1 MATYNEI
8 NEAFQQQ
15 LQGLLQQEQDPVKIV
30 ENLDGF
36 LKENFDTSI
45 NAFATMKKQEKDY
58 LQTDPVDALFGG
70 VRAMMQGMTLGLGD
84 EIEGRLRAKLGQYTN
99 IFGDEGKA
107 YEQIKNEIQAGISG
121 FEKANP
127 GWSFGL
133 EMIGG
138 LAIPYLGTATAG
150 ARAGVRGGAKLLEKI
165 LNPITTRS
173 PVQPLLGKKGA
184 ELITQTGVGAG
195 LGATYSYG
203 KTDEVS
209 GVDTVLGGAFGGL
222 GYKAGEV
229 IGEGVRNL
237 RNKGGVVGAIGQKIP
252 DISGGEL
259 PDEAIPVQVPF
270 TKKPPTVSEP
280 SGDPNLPVRTTD
292 PVSIARD
299 RKAMKEIISALDEQ
313 GTSFDELLMRLDDYV
328 KTNRGEHVSIYDLA
342 TMPDPDTGIP
352 MMPKGAVGDLTLG
365 NVLSSPKASGV
376 ANRNMLRR
384 ALGAKDRAIEDVND
398 LFGRIP
404 PEFGDVITFKEHLKK
419 LGSEKAKPYY
429 GQSDPTAINDRNI
442 ATLISDGINGDP
454 LIKSAFD
461 DAYRSMNTGTP
472 KYSSSTDPRQL
483 TVRQFDQF
491 KKALDS
497 KINTL
502 IKEGDWFKTSALLDY
517 KNNLVSRVDDYLRDV
532 NPITAEK
539 YKGESPYKIAR
550 EIFSGGESSDMAFD
564 LGKNAVANVDKEAFN
579 EDLFINAFNK
589 LTNQEKK
596 MAILGLGAGLRDK
609 LKRQTVE
616 ELNVRKVTQ
625 GGSGKNSLQDILRHA
640 IENVDLNFEQKQK
653 WAKKLKRFEEAQKAE
668 RTLFSNFRNVFRG
681 SQTAEKM
688 ASQRRAEGTA
698 EEFVSDVVQ
707 TLGTQSPQY
716 TLASKS
722 AQALSA
728 RGQRKRIKELQKLSD
743 AISSR
748 LLSQGSQRVRTNIQE
763 LRDYQRLL
771 QQRTPQMFRSGLQNP
786 LMYSLLDERR

>member
-15 LQGLLQQEQDPVKIV
+15 LQALLQQEQDPVKVI
-30 ENLDGF
+30 ENLDRF

-84 EIEGRLRAKLGQYTN
+84 EVEAYLRNKLSNYTN
-99 IFGDEGKA
+99 VLGDEGKA

-138 LAIPYLGTATAG
+138 LAIPYLGTTTAG
-150 ARAGVRGGAKLLEKI
+150 VRAGVRGGAKILEKV
-165 LNPITTRS
+165 LNPLTTRS
-173 PVQPLLGKKGA
+173 PVQPLLGKKGT
-184 ELITQTGVGAG
+184 ELITQTGIGAG
-195 LGATYSYG
+195 AGALYDYG
-203 KTDEVS
+203 KTDEVTAT
-209 GVDTVLGGAFGGL
+209 GTLLGAGFGGA

-229 IGEGVRNL
+229 IGEGVRAL
-237 RNKGGVVGAIGQKIP
+237 RDKGGIAGAIGQKIP

-259 PDEAIPVQVPF
+259 PEGDVGF
-270 TKKPPTVSEP
+270 KRPTLSEP

-299 RKAMKEIISALDEQ
+299 RKAMKEIITALDEQ
-313 GTSFDELLMRLDDYV
+313 GTSFDELLIRLDDYV
-328 KTNRGEHVSIYDLA
+328 KTGRGDHVSIYDLA
-342 TMPDPDTGIP
+342 TMPDPETGIP
-352 MMPKGAVGDLTLG
+352 LMPKGAVGDLTLG

-384 ALGAKDRAIEDVND
+384 ALGAKDRAIQDVD
-398 LFGRIP
+398 ALFGKIP
-404 PEFGDVITFKEHLKK
+404 PEFGDVISFKDELKR
-419 LGSEKAKPYY
+419 LHSTKAKKYY
-429 GQSDPTAINDRNI
+429 GQAEPTAINDRD
-442 ATLISDGINGDP
+442 ISDIITSGMNGDP
-454 LIKSAFD
+454 IIQTAFD
-461 DAYRSMNTGTP
+461 DAFRALNTGTP
-472 KYSSSTDPRQL
+472 KYPSTRDPRQL

-497 KINTL
+497 KINVL
-502 IKEGDWFKTSALLDY
+502 INDGDWFKTSALLDY
-517 KNNLVSRVDDYLRDV
+517 KNNLVNRVDDYLRQV
-532 NPITAEK
+532 NPVESGK

-579 EDLFINAFNK
+579 EDLFINAYNK
-589 LTNQEKK
+589 LSNQEKK
-596 MAILGLGAGLRDK
+596 MTLLGLGAGLRDK

-616 ELNVRKVTQ
+616 ELNVRKTTQ
-625 GGSGKNSLQDILRHA
+625 GGSGENSLQNILRHA

-653 WAKKLKRFEEAQKAE
+653 FVKKLKRFEDAQKAE

-728 RGQRKRIKELQKLSD
+728 RGQRKRIKELQNLSD

-748 LLSQGSQRVRTNIQE
+748 LLSQGSQRVKTNIE
-763 LRDYQRLL
+763 DLRNYQRLL
-771 QQRTPQMFRSGLQNP
+771 QQRSPQRFRTGLQNP
-786 LMYSLLDERR
+786 LMYSLLDER

>member
-15 LQGLLQQEQDPVKIV
+15 LQAVMQQEQDPVKII

-36 LKENFDTSI
+36 LKQNFDTSI

-84 EIEGRLRAKLGQYTN
+84 EIEAGLRSKLGQYTN
-99 IFGDEGKA
+99 FFGDEGKA

-138 LAIPYLGTATAG
+138 LAIPYLGTTTAG
-150 ARAGVRGGAKLLEKI
+150 VRAGVRAGGKLAEKI

-173 PVQPLLGKKGA
+173 PVQELLGKKGT

-209 GVDTVLGGAFGGL
+209 GVDTVLGGVLGGA

-237 RNKGGVVGAIGQKIP
+237 RNKGGVLGAIGQKIP

-259 PDEAIPVQVPF
+259 PEADVSL
-270 TKKPPTVSEP
+270 KRPTLSEP
-280 SGDPNLPVRTTD
+280 SGDPNLPVRTSD

-313 GTSFDELLMRLDDYV
+313 GTTFDELLVRLDDYV

-352 MMPKGAVGDLTLG
+352 LMPKGPIGDLTLG
-365 NVLSSPKASGV
+365 NVLSSPKASGI

-404 PEFGDVITFKEHLKK
+404 PEFGDVMSFKEQLKSMFK
-419 LGSEKAKPYY
+419 TKAKDYY
-429 GQSDPTAINDRNI
+429 EQADPTPIKDRD
-442 ATLISDGINGDP
+442 ISDLIKSGVNGDP
-454 LIKSAFD
+454 LVKNAFD
-461 DAYRSMNTGTP
+461 DAYRSMNTGSPRFPST
-472 KYSSSTDPRQL
+472 TDPGDL

-497 KINTL
+497 KISVL
-502 IKEGDWFKTSALLDY
+502 IKDGDWFKASALLDY
-517 KNNLVSRVDDYLRDV
+517 KNGLVSRVDDYLRQA
-532 NPITAEK
+532 NPITKEK

-550 EIFSGGESSDMAFD
+550 EIYSGGESSDMAFD
-564 LGKNAVANVDKEAFN
+564 MGKNAVANVDKEAFN
-579 EDLFINAFNK
+579 EDLFINAYNK

-653 WAKKLKRFEEAQKAE
+653 WAKKLKRFEESQKAE

-688 ASQRRAEGTA
+688 ASQRRTEGTA

-722 AQALSA
+722 AQALSQ

-748 LLSQGSQRVRTNIQE
+748 LLSQGQQRVRTNIQE

-771 QQRTPQMFRSGLQNP
+771 QQRTPQRFRSGLQNP

>member
-15 LQGLLQQEQDPVKIV
+15 LQAVMQQEQDPVKIV

-36 LKENFDTSI
+36 LKQNFDTSI

-138 LAIPYLGTATAG
+138 LAIPYLGTVTAG

-173 PVQPLLGKKGA
+173 PVQPLLGKKGT

-209 GVDTVLGGAFGGL
+209 GVDTALGGVFGGA

-237 RNKGGVVGAIGQKIP
+237 RNKGGVAGAIGQKLP

-259 PDEAIPVQVPF
+259 PEADVSLRR
-270 TKKPPTVSEP
+270 PTLSEP

-404 PEFGDVITFKEHLKK
+404 PEFGDVISFKENLKK
-419 LGSEKAKPYY
+419 LFSQKAKQYY
-429 GQSDPTAINDRNI
+429 GQADPTAINDKAI
-442 ATLISDGINGDP
+442 TDLISDGINGDP
-454 LIKSAFD
+454 LVKSAFE

-472 KYSSSTDPRQL
+472 KFPSSSDPRQL

-517 KNNLVSRVDDYLRDV
+517 KNNLVNRVDDYLRGV
-532 NPITAEK
+532 NPITGNK

-550 EIFSGGESSDMAFD
+550 EIYSGGESSDMAFD

-579 EDLFINAFNK
+579 EDLFINAYNK

-596 MAILGLGAGLRDK
+596 MAVLGLGAGLRDK

-616 ELNVRKVTQ
+616 ELNVRKLTQ
-625 GGSGKNSLQDILRHA
+625 GGSGENSLQNILRHA
-640 IENVDLNFEQKQK
+640 IDNVDLNFEQKQK
-653 WAKKLKRFEEAQKAE
+653 WTKKLKRFEDSQKAE

-771 QQRTPQMFRSGLQNP
+771 QQNRPQRFRSGLQNP